1 MSIPLKKTNILLPNE
16 NINLTKWTVIA
27 CDQYTS
33 NQEYWNDVE
42 NIVGDNP
49 STLRLTLP
57 EIYLEREDELERISN
72 INKTMTNYLST
83 GVLKEYKDTMFYIER
98 TLGNKKIR
106 KGIIGV
112 IDLEEYDFKEG
123 STSLI
128 RATEKT
134 IIERIPPRVK
144 IRENATL
151 ELPHIMLLIDNEEKD
166 IIDNIDSSKLDKVY
180 DFDLMNNS
188 GHLVGYQL
196 SEEEINRITTNLEK
210 YLDKD
215 LFNKK
220 YGTENKDVLLFAV
233 GDGNHSLATAK
244 TIYEKLKETLSEEE
258 YLNHPSRYALVEIV
272 NLHSSSLD
280 FEPIHRVVFDVDIKD
295 LLNKLNKYY
304 DLNTTGV
311 GQNFKVITATE
322 EKTYYISNPKSNL
335 AVGSIQIFLDEYLK
349 DKSSKIDYIH
359 EEDAVKELV
368 GDNNIGFVFDTISK
382 NDLFKTVI
390 LEGSLPRKTFSMGV
404 SNDKRFYLE
413 SREIK

>member
-1 MSIPLKKTNILLPNE
+1 MNIPLKKANILLPNE
-16 NINLTKWTVIA
+16 NIDLTKWTVIA

-33 NQEYWNDVE
+33 NQEYWDNVE

-57 EIYLEREDELERISN
+57 EIYLEKEDELERISN

-98 TLGNKKIR
+98 TLENKKIR

-123 STSLI
+123 STFLI

-151 ELPHIMLLIDNEEKD
+151 ELPHIMLLIDDEEKN
-166 IIDNIDSSKLDKVY
+166 IIESINLKDMIKVY

-196 SEEEINRITTNLEK
+196 PENEINRINASLEK

-220 YGTENKDVLLFAV
+220 YDTKNKDVLLFAV

-244 TIYEKLKETLSEEE
+244 TIHEKLKETLTEEE

-280 FEPIHRVVFDVDIKD
+280 FEPIHRVVFDVDKEE
-295 LLNKLNKYY
+295 LLNELNKYY
-304 DLNTTGV
+304 NLNTTGV

-368 GDNNIGFVFDTISK
+368 NNNNIGFVFDTISK
-382 NDLFKTVI
+382 NDLFKTVV
-390 LEGSLPRKTFSMGV
+390 LEGSLPRKTFSMGI

>member
-1 MSIPLKKTNILLPNE
+1 MKLPLKKTNILIPNE

-33 NQEYWNDVE
+33 NQEYWDNVE
-42 NIVGDNP
+42 KIVGDNP

-57 EIYLEREDELERISN
+57 EIYLEKEDEQERINN
-72 INKTMTNYLST
+72 INNTMKEYLST
-83 GVLKEYKDTMFYIER
+83 NVLKEYKDTMFYIER
-98 TLGNKKIR
+98 TLTNNKVR
-106 KGIIGV
+106 KGLIGV
-112 IDLEEYDFKEG
+112 VDLEEYDFKEG

-144 IRENATL
+144 IRENASL

-166 IIDNIDSSKLDKVY
+166 IIDDIDSSKLEKIY
-180 DFDLMNNS
+180 DFDLMNDI
-188 GHLVGYQL
+188 GHIVGYQL
-196 SEEEINRITTNLEK
+196 PENEINRIFNCLEEC
-210 YLDKD
+210 LDKE

-220 YGTENKDVLLFAV
+220 YQTENKDVLLFAV

-244 TIYEKLKETLSEEE
+244 TIYEQLKETLSEDE

-272 NLHSSSLD
+272 NLHSESLD
-280 FEPIHRVVFDVDIKD
+280 FEPIHRVVFNVDVENILKE
-295 LLNKLNKYY
+295 LNSYY
-304 DLNTTGV
+304 DLNTTGE
-311 GQNFKVITATE
+311 GQKFKVITSNE

-335 AVGSIQIFLDEYLK
+335 SVGSIQVFLDEYLK
-349 DKSSKIDYIH
+349 DKSSKVDYIH
-359 EEDAVKELV
+359 EEEAVIKLIEN
-368 GDNNIGFVFDTISK
+368 DNIGFIFDTISK

-390 LEGSLPRKTFSMGV
+390 LEGTLPRKTFSMGI

-413 SREIK
+413 SRKIK

>member
-1 MSIPLKKTNILLPNE
+1 MKLPLKKTNLLIPNE
-16 NINLTKWTVIA
+16 NIDLTKWTVIA

-33 NQEYWNDVE
+33 NQEYWDNVE
-42 NIVGDNP
+42 KIVGDNP

-57 EIYLEREDELERISN
+57 EIYLEKEDEQERIN
-72 INKTMTNYLST
+72 KINNTMKEYLST
-83 GVLKEYKDTMFYIER
+83 NVLKEYKDTMFYIER
-98 TLGNKKIR
+98 ILANNKVR
-106 KGIIGV
+106 KGLIGV

-144 IRENATL
+144 IRENASL

-166 IIDNIDSSKLDKVY
+166 IIDDIDSSKLEKIY
-180 DFDLMNNS
+180 DFDLMNDS
-188 GHLVGYQL
+188 GHIVGYQL
-196 SEEEINRITTNLEK
+196 PENEINRIFNCLEEC
-210 YLDKD
+210 LDKE

-220 YGTENKDVLLFAV
+220 YQTENKDVLLFAV

-244 TIYEKLKETLSEEE
+244 TIYEQLKETLSEDE

-272 NLHSSSLD
+272 NLHSESLD
-280 FEPIHRVVFDVDIKD
+280 FEPIHRVVFNVDVENILKE
-295 LLNKLNKYY
+295 LNSYY

-311 GQNFKVITATE
+311 GQRFKVITSNE
-322 EKTYYISNPKSNL
+322 EKIYYISNPKSNL
-335 AVGSIQIFLDEYLK
+335 SVGSIQVFLDEYLK
-349 DKSSKIDYIH
+349 DKSSKVDYIH
-359 EEDAVKELV
+359 EEEAVTKLIEN
-368 GDNNIGFVFDTISK
+368 DNIGFIFDTISK

-390 LEGSLPRKTFSMGV
+390 LEGTLPRKTFSMGI

-413 SREIK
+413 SRKIK

>member
-1 MSIPLKKTNILLPNE
+1 MSIPLKKANILLPNK
-16 NINLTKWTVIA
+16 NIDLTKWTVIA

-33 NQEYWNDVE
+33 NQEYWDNVE

-57 EIYLEREDELERISN
+57 EIYLEKEDELERISN

-98 TLGNKKIR
+98 TLENKKIR

-144 IRENATL
+144 IRENARL
-151 ELPHIMLLIDNEEKD
+151 ELPHIMLLIDDEEKN
-166 IIDNIDSSKLDKVY
+166 IIESINPKDMTKVY

-196 SEEEINRITTNLEK
+196 PENEINRINASLEK

-220 YGTENKDVLLFAV
+220 YGTKNKDVLLFAV

-295 LLNKLNKYY
+295 LLNELNKYY

>member
-33 NQEYWNDVE
+33 NQEYWNNVE

-57 EIYLEREDELERISN
+57 EIYLEKEDELERISN

-166 IIDNIDSSKLDKVY
+166 IIDNIDSSKMDKVY

-244 TIYEKLKETLSEEE
+244 TIYEELKETLSEEE

-295 LLNKLNKYY
+295 LLNELNKYY

-368 GDNNIGFVFDTISK
+368 NNNNIGFVFDTISK

-390 LEGSLPRKTFSMGV
+390 LEGSLPRKTFSMGI

>member
-1 MSIPLKKTNILLPNE
+1 MNIPLKKANILLPNE
-16 NINLTKWTVIA
+16 NIDLTKWTVIA

-33 NQEYWNDVE
+33 NQEYWDNVE

-57 EIYLEREDELERISN
+57 EIYLEKEDELERISN
-72 INKTMTNYLST
+72 INKTMTNYLSN

-98 TLGNKKIR
+98 TLENKKIR

-144 IRENATL
+144 IRENARL
-151 ELPHIMLLIDNEEKD
+151 ELPHIMLLIDDEEKN
-166 IIDNIDSSKLDKVY
+166 IIESINPKNMTKVY

-196 SEEEINRITTNLEK
+196 PENEIKRINASLEK

-215 LFNKK
+215 FFNKK

-258 YLNHPSRYALVEIV
+258 YLNYPSRYALVEIV

-295 LLNKLNKYY
+295 LLNELNKYY
-304 DLNTTGV
+304 NLNTTGV

-368 GDNNIGFVFDTISK
+368 NDNNIGFVFDTISK

-390 LEGSLPRKTFSMGV
+390 LEGSLPRKTFSMGI

>member
-1 MSIPLKKTNILLPNE
+1 MSIPLKKTNILLPSE

-33 NQEYWNDVE
+33 NQEYWNNVE

-57 EIYLEREDELERISN
+57 EIYLEKEDELERINN
-72 INKTMTNYLST
+72 INKTMEEYLST

-196 SEEEINRITTNLEK
+196 SENEINRINASLET

-280 FEPIHRVVFDVDIKD
+280 FEPIHRVVFDVDRKD
-295 LLNKLNKYY
+295 LLNELNKYY

-311 GQNFKVITATE
+311 GQNFKVITAAE

>member
-1 MSIPLKKTNILLPNE
+1 MNIPLKKANILLPNE
-16 NINLTKWTVIA
+16 NIDLTKWTVIA

-57 EIYLEREDELERISN
+57 EIYLEKEDELERISN

-151 ELPHIMLLIDNEEKD
+151 
-166 IIDNIDSSKLDKVY
+166 
-180 DFDLMNNS
+180 
-188 GHLVGYQL
+188 
-196 SEEEINRITTNLEK
+196 
-210 YLDKD
+210 
-215 LFNKK
+215 
-220 YGTENKDVLLFAV
+220 
-233 GDGNHSLATAK
+233 
-244 TIYEKLKETLSEEE
+244 
-258 YLNHPSRYALVEIV
+258 
-272 NLHSSSLD
+272 
-280 FEPIHRVVFDVDIKD
+280 
-295 LLNKLNKYY
+295 
-304 DLNTTGV
+304 
-311 GQNFKVITATE
+311 
-322 EKTYYISNPKSNL
+322 
-335 AVGSIQIFLDEYLK
+335 
-349 DKSSKIDYIH
+349 
-359 EEDAVKELV
+359 
-368 GDNNIGFVFDTISK
+368 
-382 NDLFKTVI
+382 
-390 LEGSLPRKTFSMGV
+390 
-404 SNDKRFYLE
+404 
-413 SREIK
+413 

>member
-1 MSIPLKKTNILLPNE
+1 MSIPLKKANILLPNE

-33 NQEYWNDVE
+33 NQKYWNNVE

-295 LLNKLNKYY
+295 LLNELNKYY

-368 GDNNIGFVFDTISK
+368 NNNNIGFVFDTISK

-390 LEGSLPRKTFSMGV
+390 LEGSLPRKTFSMGI

>member
-1 MSIPLKKTNILLPNE
+1 MSIPLKKTDILLPNE

-33 NQEYWNDVE
+33 NQKYWNNVE

-112 IDLEEYDFKEG
+112 IDLEEYDYKEG

-244 TIYEKLKETLSEEE
+244 TIYEELKETLSEEE

-295 LLNKLNKYY
+295 LLNELNKYY

-359 EEDAVKELV
+359 EEAAVKELV

>member
-1 MSIPLKKTNILLPNE
+1 MSIPLKKTDILLPNE

-33 NQEYWNDVE
+33 NQEYWNNVE

-295 LLNKLNKYY
+295 LLNELNKYY

-390 LEGSLPRKTFSMGV
+390 LEESLPRKTFSMGV

>member
-1 MSIPLKKTNILLPNE
+1 MNIPLKKANILLPNE

-33 NQEYWNDVE
+33 NQEYWNNVE

-295 LLNKLNKYY
+295 LLNELNKYY

-390 LEGSLPRKTFSMGV
+390 LEESLPRKTFSMGV

>member
-33 NQEYWNDVE
+33 NQKYWNNVE

-144 IRENATL
+144 IRENARL
-151 ELPHIMLLIDNEEKD
+151 ELPHIMLLIDDEEKN
-166 IIDNIDSSKLDKVY
+166 IIESINPKDMTKVY

-295 LLNKLNKYY
+295 LLNELNKYY

-322 EKTYYISNPKSNL
+322 EKIYYISNPKSNL

-359 EEDAVKELV
+359 EEAAVKELV

>member
-16 NINLTKWTVIA
+16 NIDLTKWTVIA

-33 NQEYWNDVE
+33 NQEYWDNVE

-128 RATEKT
+128 RSTEKT

-295 LLNKLNKYY
+295 LLNELNKYY

-335 AVGSIQIFLDEYLK
+335 VVGSIQIFLDEYLK

-359 EEDAVKELV
+359 EEAAVKELV

>member
-1 MSIPLKKTNILLPNE
+1 MSIPLKKTNLLIPNE
-16 NINLTKWTVIA
+16 NIDLTKWTVIA

-33 NQEYWNDVE
+33 NQEYWDNVE
-42 NIVGDNP
+42 KIVGDNP

-57 EIYLEREDELERISN
+57 EIYLEKEDELERISN

-295 LLNKLNKYY
+295 LLNELNKYY

>member
-1 MSIPLKKTNILLPNE
+1 MKLPLKKTNILIPNE
-16 NINLTKWTVIA
+16 NIDLTKWTVIA

-33 NQEYWNDVE
+33 NQEYWDNVE
-42 NIVGDNP
+42 KIVGDNP

-57 EIYLEREDELERISN
+57 EIYLEKEDEQERIN
-72 INKTMTNYLST
+72 KINNTMKEYLST
-83 GVLKEYKDTMFYIER
+83 NVLKEYKDTMFYIER
-98 TLGNKKIR
+98 TLANNKVR
-106 KGIIGV
+106 KGLIGV

-144 IRENATL
+144 IRENASL

-166 IIDNIDSSKLDKVY
+166 IIDDIDSSKLEKIY
-180 DFDLMNNS
+180 DFDLMNDS
-188 GHLVGYQL
+188 GHIVGYQL
-196 SEEEINRITTNLEK
+196 PENEINRIFNCLEEC
-210 YLDKD
+210 LDKE

-220 YGTENKDVLLFAV
+220 YQTENKDVLLFAV

-244 TIYEKLKETLSEEE
+244 TIYEQLKETLSEDEC
-258 YLNHPSRYALVEIV
+258 LNHPSRYALVEIV
-272 NLHSSSLD
+272 NLHSESLD
-280 FEPIHRVVFDVDIKD
+280 FEPIHRVVFNVDVENILKE
-295 LLNKLNKYY
+295 LNSYY

-311 GQNFKVITATE
+311 GQKFKVITSHE

-335 AVGSIQIFLDEYLK
+335 SVGSIQVFLDEYLK
-349 DKSSKIDYIH
+349 DKSSKVDYIH
-359 EEDAVKELV
+359 EEEAVIKLIEN
-368 GDNNIGFVFDTISK
+368 DNIGFIFDTISK

-390 LEGSLPRKTFSMGV
+390 LEGTLPRKTFSMGI

-413 SREIK
+413 SRKIK

>member
-33 NQEYWNDVE
+33 NQEYWNNVE

-295 LLNKLNKYY
+295 LLNELNKYY

-368 GDNNIGFVFDTISK
+368 NNNNIGFVFDTISK

-390 LEGSLPRKTFSMGV
+390 LEGSLPRKTFSMGI

>member
-1 MSIPLKKTNILLPNE
+1 MSIPLKKTDILLPNE

-57 EIYLEREDELERISN
+57 EIYLEKEDELERISN

-98 TLGNKKIR
+98 TLENKKIR

-295 LLNKLNKYY
+295 LLNELNKYY

>member
-1 MSIPLKKTNILLPNE
+1 MNIPLKKANILLPNE
-16 NINLTKWTVIA
+16 NIDLTKWTVIA

-33 NQEYWNDVE
+33 NQEYWDNVE

-57 EIYLEREDELERISN
+57 EIYLEKEDELERISN
-72 INKTMTNYLST
+72 INKTMTNYLSN

-98 TLGNKKIR
+98 TLENKKIR

-144 IRENATL
+144 IRENARL
-151 ELPHIMLLIDNEEKD
+151 ELPHIMLLIDDEEKN
-166 IIDNIDSSKLDKVY
+166 IIESINLKDMIKVY

-196 SEEEINRITTNLEK
+196 PENEINRINASLEK

-220 YGTENKDVLLFAV
+220 YDTKNKDVLLFAV

-244 TIYEKLKETLSEEE
+244 TIYEKLKETLTEEE

-280 FEPIHRVVFDVDIKD
+280 FEPIHRVVFDVDKEE
-295 LLNKLNKYY
+295 LLNELNKYY
-304 DLNTTGV
+304 NLNTTGV

-368 GDNNIGFVFDTISK
+368 NDNNIGFVFDTISK

-390 LEGSLPRKTFSMGV
+390 LEGSLPRKTFSMGI

>member
-1 MSIPLKKTNILLPNE
+1 MSIPLKKTDILLPNE
-16 NINLTKWTVIA
+16 NIDLTKWTVIA

-33 NQEYWNDVE
+33 NQEYWNNVE

-295 LLNKLNKYY
+295 LLNELNKYY

-368 GDNNIGFVFDTISK
+368 NNNNIGFVFDTISK

-390 LEGSLPRKTFSMGV
+390 LEGSLPRKTFSMGI

>member
-33 NQEYWNDVE
+33 NQKYWNNVE

-57 EIYLEREDELERISN
+57 EIYLEKEDELERISN

-244 TIYEKLKETLSEEE
+244 TIYEELKETLSEEE

-295 LLNKLNKYY
+295 LLNELNKYY

-359 EEDAVKELV
+359 EEAAVKELV

>member
-33 NQEYWNDVE
+33 NQEYWNNVE
-42 NIVGDNP
+42 NIVRDNP

-57 EIYLEREDELERISN
+57 EIYLEKEDELERISN

-98 TLGNKKIR
+98 TLENKKIR

-295 LLNKLNKYY
+295 LLNELNKYY

-390 LEGSLPRKTFSMGV
+390 LEESLPRKTFSMGV

>member
-1 MSIPLKKTNILLPNE
+1 MKLPLKKTNILIPNE
-16 NINLTKWTVIA
+16 NIDLTKWTVIA

-33 NQEYWNDVE
+33 NQEYWDNVE
-42 NIVGDNP
+42 KIVGDNP

-57 EIYLEREDELERISN
+57 EIYLEKEDEQERINN
-72 INKTMTNYLST
+72 INNTMKEYLST
-83 GVLKEYKDTMFYIER
+83 NVLKEYKDTMFYIER
-98 TLGNKKIR
+98 ILANNKVR
-106 KGIIGV
+106 KGLIGV

-144 IRENATL
+144 IRENASL

-166 IIDNIDSSKLDKVY
+166 IIDDIDSSKLEKIY
-180 DFDLMNNS
+180 DFDLMNDS
-188 GHLVGYQL
+188 GHIVGYQL
-196 SEEEINRITTNLEK
+196 PENEINRIFNCLEEC
-210 YLDKD
+210 LDKE

-220 YGTENKDVLLFAV
+220 YKTENKDVLLFAV

-244 TIYEKLKETLSEEE
+244 TIYEQLKETLSEDE

-272 NLHSSSLD
+272 NLHSESLD
-280 FEPIHRVVFDVDIKD
+280 FEPIHRVVFNVDVENILKE
-295 LLNKLNKYY
+295 LNSYY
-304 DLNTTGV
+304 DLNTTGE
-311 GQNFKVITATE
+311 GQKFKVITSNE

-335 AVGSIQIFLDEYLK
+335 SVGSIQVFLDEYLK
-349 DKSSKIDYIH
+349 DKSSKVDYIH
-359 EEDAVKELV
+359 EEEAVTKLIEN
-368 GDNNIGFVFDTISK
+368 DNIGFIFDTISK

-390 LEGSLPRKTFSMGV
+390 LEGTLPRKTFSMGI

-413 SREIK
+413 SRKIK

>member
-1 MSIPLKKTNILLPNE
+1 MNIPLKKANILLPNE
-16 NINLTKWTVIA
+16 NIDLTKWTVIA

-33 NQEYWNDVE
+33 NQEYWDNVE

-57 EIYLEREDELERISN
+57 EIYLEKEDELERISN

-98 TLGNKKIR
+98 TLENKKIR

-151 ELPHIMLLIDNEEKD
+151 ELPHIMLLIDDEEKN
-166 IIDNIDSSKLDKVY
+166 IIESINLKDMIKVY

-196 SEEEINRITTNLEK
+196 PENEINRINASLEK

-220 YGTENKDVLLFAV
+220 YDTKNKDVLLFAV

-244 TIYEKLKETLSEEE
+244 TIYEKLKETLTEEE

-280 FEPIHRVVFDVDIKD
+280 FEPIHRVVFDVDKEE
-295 LLNKLNKYY
+295 LLNELNKYY
-304 DLNTTGV
+304 NLNTTGV

-368 GDNNIGFVFDTISK
+368 NDNNIGFVFDTISK

-390 LEGSLPRKTFSMGV
+390 LEGSLPRKTFSMGI

>member
-1 MSIPLKKTNILLPNE
+1 MNIPLKKANILLPNE
-16 NINLTKWTVIA
+16 NIDLTKWTVIA

-33 NQEYWNDVE
+33 NQEYWDNVE

-57 EIYLEREDELERISN
+57 EIYLEKEDELERISN

-98 TLGNKKIR
+98 TLENKKIR

-123 STSLI
+123 STFLI

-151 ELPHIMLLIDNEEKD
+151 ELPHIMLLIDDEEKN
-166 IIDNIDSSKLDKVY
+166 IIESINLKDMIKVY

-196 SEEEINRITTNLEK
+196 PENEINRINASLEK

-220 YGTENKDVLLFAV
+220 YDTKNKDVLLFAV

-244 TIYEKLKETLSEEE
+244 TIHEKLKETLTEEE

-280 FEPIHRVVFDVDIKD
+280 FEPIHRVVFDVDKEE
-295 LLNKLNKYY
+295 LLNELNKYY
-304 DLNTTGV
+304 NLNTTGV

-335 AVGSIQIFLDEYLK
+335 AVGSVQIFLDEYLK

-368 GDNNIGFVFDTISK
+368 NNNNIGFVFDTISK
-382 NDLFKTVI
+382 NDLFKTVV
-390 LEGSLPRKTFSMGV
+390 LEGSLPRKTFSMGI

>member
-1 MSIPLKKTNILLPNE
+1 MKLPLKKTNILIPNE
-16 NINLTKWTVIA
+16 NIDLTKWTVIA

-33 NQEYWNDVE
+33 NQEYWDNVE
-42 NIVGDNP
+42 KIVGDNP

-57 EIYLEREDELERISN
+57 EIYLEKEDEQERINN
-72 INKTMTNYLST
+72 INNTMKEYLST
-83 GVLKEYKDTMFYIER
+83 NVLKEYKDTMFYIER
-98 TLGNKKIR
+98 TLANNKVR
-106 KGIIGV
+106 KGLIGV

-144 IRENATL
+144 IRENASL

-166 IIDNIDSSKLDKVY
+166 IIDNIDSSKLDKIY
-180 DFDLMNNS
+180 DFDLMNDS
-188 GHLVGYQL
+188 GHIVGYQL
-196 SEEEINRITTNLEK
+196 PENEINRIFNCLEEC
-210 YLDKD
+210 LDKE

-220 YGTENKDVLLFAV
+220 YQTENKDVLLFAV

-244 TIYEKLKETLSEEE
+244 TIYEQLKETLSEDE

-272 NLHSSSLD
+272 NLHSESLD
-280 FEPIHRVVFDVDIKD
+280 FEPIHRLVFNFDVENILKE
-295 LLNKLNKYY
+295 LNSYY
-304 DLNTTGV
+304 DLNTTGE
-311 GQNFKVITATE
+311 GQKFKVITSNE

-335 AVGSIQIFLDEYLK
+335 SVGSIQVFLDEYLK
-349 DKSSKIDYIH
+349 DRSSKVDYIH
-359 EEDAVKELV
+359 EEEAVTKLIEN
-368 GDNNIGFVFDTISK
+368 DNIGFIFDTISK

-390 LEGSLPRKTFSMGV
+390 LEGTLPRKTFSMGI

-413 SREIK
+413 SRKIK